1 MFCASAS
8 RPAGTRPAAV
18 HHQGGKETGWRRLWL
33 GLLVWGAWA
42 GLPASA
48 GDFSDSNHAP
58 FLIRSYQHDQGLPN
72 NTVNAITQTHDG
84 YLWLGTDEGLA
95 RFDGLHYRVFGLQDG
110 LKNLQ
115 ISALLEDSRHVLWI
129 GTAGGGVGRMVQ
141 GQIKTYTVQD
151 GLAGDSISSLV
162 EATNGE
168 VWVGTHTGLS
178 RWRHDTFEPLAPKLS
193 PMLVFDLAKD
203 RHGDIWAATLHNGLL
218 RFQDDNYSVAD
229 GETGAIT
236 NNPRCVLVDSQDRVW
251 AGLREET
258 LLCLD
263 HGIWRRYGTNE
274 GFPQVV
280 TYRLAETFDG
290 TIWAGSWNEG
300 LYYFKAGSFHGLQKK
315 RRTFG

>member
-1 MFCASAS
+1 MVASAGGMSRSTLPGTSINTWVVLCASAS
-8 RPAGTRPAAV
+8 HPTGLKPAAV
-18 HHQGGKETGWRRLWL
+18 RHPEGKEADWRGRLLWL
-33 GLLVWGAWA
+33 LIWWA
-42 GLPASA
+42 GADLPARA
-48 GDFSDSNHAP
+48 GDFTESNHAP

-178 RWRHDTFEPLAPKLS
+178 RWRHDTFEPLAPKLN

-203 RHGDIWAATLHNGLL
+203 RHGDIWAATLHNGSYEHCLL
-218 RFQDDNYSVAD
+218 RSHHKFYDVF
-229 GETGAIT
+229 TGRISDRSCFRA
-236 NNPRCVLVDSQDRVW
+236 RVSEHVCEWLVSM
-251 AGLREET
+251 
-258 LLCLD
+258 
-263 HGIWRRYGTNE
+263 
-274 GFPQVV
+274 
-280 TYRLAETFDG
+280 
-290 TIWAGSWNEG
+290 
-300 LYYFKAGSFHGLQKK
+300 
-315 RRTFG
+315 